1 MDRRQFVKG
10 GAAGL
15 VLPGVFD
22 ADESIPN
29 PQVERMLS
37 AWDTLLPQRADNSKY
52 PKDPVEFMR
61 DYLGIRLWGKQEEV
75 VYAIWENR
83 YVSVASCHAIGKSF
97 TTAAILITFL
107 HCFENSIVLSTAPT
121 GRQVE
126 HVLWRNVRAIWRR
139 ARKPLLGN
147 KPLTTRYDIAEDW
160 YAMGFKPT
168 DQETDPLQGF
178 HAENLLAIIDEAAG
192 APATIIDGMMAA
204 LTSEGAH
211 MLMIGN
217 PTSTSGPFYDS
228 HHAKA
233 AEFKTFKV
241 AWPDTPNFQAGQTI
255 LPYLITQQ
263 WVDEVTKR
271 YGEQSAYVQSRVYA
285 NWVSSED
292 VLIDGAWIERAMQR
306 SLDDPYFATSD
317 LWPVEAGLDV
327 ARDGKDRTVLTV
339 RRGPWIQGQ
348 WAIPPGH
355 GSETAGRTLRKLI
368 DVAPD
373 CTEIKIDEIGVG
385 SAVVDFA
392 REAVSDFP
400 EYHHVLVTGVNFG
413 KKPHDTEKYNNQRS
427 EAYNMIADRF
437 RDSDIGGVIAQESMG
452 DLSDI
457 KANYNARYT
466 QPIIESK
473 DEISKRLGRSPDFG
487 DSLVLAFYQPPPDEE
502 TKMGAL
508 AFGAARQ
515 RWGKSGSY

>member
-1 MDRRQFVKG
+1 MDVFSAVEIANPDSERLLSVWD
-10 GAAGL
+10 GL
-15 VLPGVFD
+15 IKEKP
-22 ADESIPN
+22 
-29 PQVERMLS
+29 
-37 AWDTLLPQRADNSKY
+37 DNTRF

-61 DYLGIRLWGKQEEV
+61 EYLGIKLWGKQEEI

-107 HCFENSIVLSTAPT
+107 HSFENSIVLSTAPT

-228 HHAKA
+228 HHSKA
-233 AEFKTFKV
+233 AEFKTFKI
-241 AWPDTPNFQAGQTI
+241 AFSDTPNFKAGKTV

-263 WVDEVTKR
+263 WVDEVIKR
-271 YGEQSAYVQSRVYA
+271 YGEKSSYVQSRVHA

-292 VLIDGAWIERAMQR
+292 VLIDGAWIERAMNR
-306 SLDDPYFATSD
+306 KVEEFDPD
-317 LWPVEAGLDV
+317 LTPVEAGLDV
-327 ARDGKDRTVLTV
+327 ARDGKDRTVLTI
-339 RRGPWIQGQ
+339 RRGPWVQGQ
-348 WAIPPGH
+348 WELPPAH
-355 GSETAGRTLRKLI
+355 GSETAGKVLRKL
-368 DVAPD
+368 VELAPD
-373 CTEIKIDEIGVG
+373 CREIKIDEAGVG
-385 SAVVDFA
+385 SAVYDFA
-392 REAVSDFP
+392 VLACSDFE
-400 EYHHVLVTGVNFG
+400 EYRHILVTGVNFAR
-413 KKPHDTEKYNNQRS
+413 KPWETEKYNNQRS
-427 EAYNMIADRF
+427 EAYNTVADRF
-437 RDSDIGGVIAQESMG
+437 RDGNIGGVLHPQSMG

-457 KANYNARYT
+457 KALSNARYT
-466 QPIIESK
+466 QPVIESK
-473 DEISKRLGRSPDFG
+473 DDIRKRIGRSPDYG
-487 DSLVLAFYQPPPDEE
+487 DSLVLAFYQPPPEE
-502 TKMGAL
+502 EVKMGAL
-508 AFGAARQ
+508 AFGYATQ
-515 RWGKSGSY
+515 KWGKPHA